1 MNALWLSG
9 CNTGSTRVFLM
20 PENHKHGVYLSV
32 KARRIMHDQTHR
44 ITVRVGYMELRL

>member
-1 MNALWLSG
+1 MNASWLSCCKADG
-9 CNTGSTRVFLM
+9 MQVFLI
-20 PENHKHGVYLSV
+20 PENHKHRVYLSV